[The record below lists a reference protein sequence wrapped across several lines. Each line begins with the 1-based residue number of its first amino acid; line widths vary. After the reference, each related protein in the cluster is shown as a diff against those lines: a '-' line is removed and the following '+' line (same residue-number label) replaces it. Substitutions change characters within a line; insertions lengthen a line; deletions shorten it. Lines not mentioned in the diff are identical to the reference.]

1 LTNPIWRGIISTT
14 KGKNKEETTMKMTMK
29 ELAKKYYWITL
40 ADLWDELCNDLPMYY
55 SDEDVAEEFAK
66 KYNVEVAEVMEYF
79 F

>member
-1 LTNPIWRGIISTT
+1 M
-14 KGKNKEETTMKMTMK
+14 KKMTMK

-66 KYNVEVAEVMEYF
+66 KYNVETADVMEYF

>member
-1 LTNPIWRGIISTT
+1 
-14 KGKNKEETTMKMTMK
+14 MKMTMK

-40 ADLWDELCNDLPMYY
+40 ADLWDELCNDLPMYC
-55 SDEDVAEEFAK
+55 SEEDVAEEFAK